1 MTRLFKFYLQE
12 KLAEPKLENVN
23 HIKEF
28 LDLGLPKDKCLIM
41 SSGVMALFGI
51 RKNRDL
57 DVVVTKDVF
66 NKLKNNKKLIY
77 SHRRLSG
84 NPSYQTLDHNV
95 ELYSTMW
102 PFKLSVERYLKMA
115 IVVKGIRFLPL
126 RKVIKWK
133 KKLNRHKDRED
144 IQLIQ
149 RIVRG

>member
-1 MTRLFKFYLQE
+1 MSNLLKNYLEE
-12 KLAEPKLENVN
+12 KKLEPNLKNVN
-23 HIKEF
+23 HIKQL
-28 LDLGLPKDKCLIM
+28 LDLGLPKNKLLIM

-66 NKLKNNKKLIY
+66 NKLGKNKKLIY
-77 SHRRLSG
+77 SHRKLSD
-84 NPSYQTLDHNV
+84 NPSYKTPDDNV
-95 ELYSTMW
+95 EIYGTMW

-115 IVVKGIRFLPL
+115 IVVKGVRFLPL

-133 KKLNRHKDRED
+133 KKLARHKDKRD

-149 RIVRG
+149 KYIRS